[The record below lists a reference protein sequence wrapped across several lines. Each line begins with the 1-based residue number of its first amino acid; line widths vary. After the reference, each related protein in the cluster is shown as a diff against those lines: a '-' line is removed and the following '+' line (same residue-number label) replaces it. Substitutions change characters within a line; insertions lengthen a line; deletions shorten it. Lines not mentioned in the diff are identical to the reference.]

1 MPTYIILLKMTE
13 QGIQTIQDLPKR
25 VQSGRE
31 AVEKAGGKW
40 LDWNFTMG
48 EYDAVAKVELPD
60 DYAAAAVVLAIGKQG
75 AVRTKTLK
83 AFNEAEMKK
92 IVEKIP

>member
-1 MPTYIILLKMTE
+1 MPTYIVLIKMTE
-13 QGIQTIQDLPKR
+13 QGIKNVKDLPKR

-31 AVEKAGGKW
+31 TIEKAGGKW

-48 EYDAVAKVELPD
+48 EYDAIVKVELPD
-60 DYAAAAVVLAIGKQG
+60 DYAAATVALGIGKG
-75 AVRTKTLK
+75 GNVRTKTLK

>member
-1 MPTYIILLKMTE
+1 MTTCIVLLKMTE
-13 QGIQTIQDLPKR
+13 QGIQTIKDLPKR

-60 DYAAAAVVLAIGKQG
+60 DYAAAVVLAIGKQG

-83 AFNEAEMKK
+83 TFNEAEMKN

>member
-1 MPTYIILLKMTE
+1 MQTYIILIKMTE
-13 QGIQTIQDLPKR
+13 QGIQNIKDLPKR

-48 EYDAVAKVELPD
+48 KYDSIAKVELPD
-60 DYAAAAVVLAIGKQG
+60 DYTAAAVVFALGKQG
-75 AVRTKTLK
+75 NVRTETLK
-83 AFNEAEMKK
+83 VFNEAEMKK
-92 IVEKIP
+92 IVERVP

>member
-1 MPTYIILLKMTE
+1 MPTYIVLIKMTE
-13 QGIQTIQDLPKR
+13 QGIKNVKDLPNR
-25 VQSGRE
+25 VQAGRK
-31 AVEKAGGKW
+31 AIKMAGGKW

-48 EYDAVAKVELPD
+48 EYDAVVKVELPN
-60 DYAAAAVVLAIGKQG
+60 DYTAAVVALGLGKQG
-75 AVRTKTLK
+75 AVRTTTLK